1 MSTSWQNDNANGLLG
16 HLTELRRTRRFLG
29 TRRGPGR
36 CRSCKGARRVV
47 LVDADRHVLYSEP
60 CLACTGDGTSEP
72 VASP

>member
-1 MSTSWQNDNANGLLG
+1 MSTSWQNDSTGDILA

-47 LVDADRHVLYSEP
+47 LVDDARRVLYSEP
-60 CLACTGDGTSEP
+60 CLACTGEGTSETTP
-72 VASP
+72 SP